1 MKNQINKYIFFLL
14 QVKVICETL
23 DWTHSMELKNKLKD
37 TYSKVQFSE
46 VPLAIDQQLMAQGKK

>member
-1 MKNQINKYIFFLL
+1 
-14 QVKVICETL
+14 
-23 DWTHSMELKNKLKD
+23 MELKNKLKD